1 MRFTAEDR
9 FGLLDQPFQLFRSTR
24 PFYGEV
30 ENVVSGSWHD
40 LEVRSFDH
48 SYSVSDDERRLLSCV
63 QIAIPGGWPTLVI
76 RPETGFT
83 RVADLAVPDIAFE
96 AEIFNRAFA
105 VRCHDRAFAS
115 ALVDPRMMEWLL
127 LLDPRWSFEIDGRWI
142 FGLSRSGAAVGDR
155 GRARDGRV
163 LHQQDPARGS
173 VPVSGG
179 DAAPTRSPG
188 LRRSIDRRKASVRT
202 GIVRWLGLAAAIAS
216 AELGDDARMPFDLEA
231 YLARVG
237 YEGPVE
243 PTLEV
248 LGRDPPRA
256 RDDDPVRE
264 PRHPARAA
272 DPARPREP
280 EDKLVRDRRGG
291 YCFEHNTLFAAVL
304 EARVRR

>member
-96 AEIFNRAFA
+96 AEVFNRAFA

-142 FGLSRSGAAVGDR
+142 LGYRDQVQPWEIEVVLETVESFISRIPRAV
-155 GRARDGRV
+155 AS
-163 LHQQDPARGS
+163 P
-173 VPVSGG
+173 VP
-179 DAAPTRSPG
+179 
-188 LRRSIDRRKASVRT
+188 
-202 GIVRWLGLAAAIAS
+202 
-216 AELGDDARMPFDLEA
+216 EA
-231 YLARVG
+231 M
-237 YEGPVE
+237 
-243 PTLEV
+243 
-248 LGRDPPRA
+248 PPRP
-256 RDDDPVRE
+256 DL
-264 PRHPARAA
+264 PA
-272 DPARPREP
+272 
-280 EDKLVRDRRGG
+280 
-291 YCFEHNTLFAAVL
+291 
-304 EARVRR
+304 